1 MDEKK
6 YLKRAVR
13 FAMADIAKSVLLL
26 IAASCIGY
34 IFETLGFAEANIITV
49 YVLAVLIISV
59 VTINRIYSLIS
70 SVVSVLVFNFLFT
83 YPKFTL
89 HAYDQGYPVTFLIM
103 FTAAFLTGT
112 LAARL
117 KDSAKQS
124 AQSEFRTKVL
134 FETNQLLQQAKD
146 REGIVSDTAYQLL
159 KLLNRDIVFYNEE
172 GGALKNPKFYPAN
185 ADSKLAGYQGGRRNQ
200 GSALGIGT

>member
-1 MDEKK
+1 MEEKK
-6 YLKRAVR
+6 HLTRAVR
-13 FAMADIAKSVLLL
+13 YAAADIAKSILLL
-26 IAASCIGY
+26 IAASGIGY
-34 IFETLGFAEANIITV
+34 MFELLGFAEANIITV

-59 VTINRIYSLIS
+59 VTVNRIYSLIA
-70 SVVSVLVFNFLFT
+70 SVVSVLIFNFLFT

-89 HAYDQGYPVTFLIM
+89 HAYEQGYPVTFLIM

-112 LAARL
+112 LATKL

-146 REGIVSDTAYQLL
+146 REGIISDTAYQLL
-159 KLLNRDIVFYNEE
+159 KLLNRDIIFYNEDVGE
-172 GGALKNPKFYPAN
+172 LKNPEFYPAKE
-185 ADSKLAGYQGGRRNQ
+185 DSE
-200 GSALGIGT
+200 SCALGAGA

>member
-6 YLKRAVR
+6 HLKRAVR

-89 HAYDQGYPVTFLIM
+89 HAYDQ
-103 FTAAFLTGT
+103 
-112 LAARL
+112 
-117 KDSAKQS
+117 
-124 AQSEFRTKVL
+124 
-134 FETNQLLQQAKD
+134 
-146 REGIVSDTAYQLL
+146 
-159 KLLNRDIVFYNEE
+159 DI
-172 GGALKNPKFYPAN
+172 
-185 ADSKLAGYQGGRRNQ
+185 R
-200 GSALGIGT
+200 

>member
-1 MDEKK
+1 M
-6 YLKRAVR
+6 
-13 FAMADIAKSVLLL
+13 
-26 IAASCIGY
+26 
-34 IFETLGFAEANIITV
+34 
-49 YVLAVLIISV
+49 
-59 VTINRIYSLIS
+59 
-70 SVVSVLVFNFLFT
+70 
-83 YPKFTL
+83 
-89 HAYDQGYPVTFLIM
+89 
-103 FTAAFLTGT
+103 TGT

-185 ADSKLAGYQGGRRNQ
+185 ADRSLLDTKGEKKSR
-200 GSALGIGT
+200 